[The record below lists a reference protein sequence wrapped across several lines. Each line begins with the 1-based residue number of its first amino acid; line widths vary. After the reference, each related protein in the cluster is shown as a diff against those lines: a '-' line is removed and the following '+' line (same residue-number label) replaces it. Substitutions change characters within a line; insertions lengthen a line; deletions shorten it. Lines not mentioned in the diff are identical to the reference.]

1 MTGAALSTR
10 AFWHRSAA
18 LSGLPVDRG
27 NAKPGQLATALLVSV
42 SLGALIISM
51 QSALADEIIDGGTI
65 VTIPGTYSSPW
76 AVAGTLIVGN
86 AGQGTLNVIAGGAV
100 TSNQGNIANQTGSNG
115 TVTVTTGSWDT
126 GGFELH
132 VGTDGTGNLNVEA
145 GGLVTSGA
153 GIVGYNTNSDG
164 TATVTGQNSHWNLGS
179 NDLFV
184 GFSSTGEMNIEA
196 GGRVTSGYGFI
207 GYNSAGDGTV
217 TVTGEN
223 SVWDLGDR
231 SASVGYGGTG
241 TLNIENGGRV
251 TSAYANIG
259 VQSGSTGIANV
270 RGQGSSWD
278 LGTETL
284 SPGYDGNGTLNIE
297 SGARVDSGDGVIGYN
312 SSAIGTATVTGQ
324 NSTWDTGSHYVY
336 MGHYGSG
343 TLTVEDG
350 GQVITARTVIGHE
363 AASSGILNLD
373 GTSVAR
379 GTLTTQQVVKGDG
392 TASFNI
398 DGGVLKAAGDEADFL
413 SNFSAGD
420 IDIRSGGAFLD
431 TNGYDIAI
439 AAVLGGTGGLTK
451 QGNGILT
458 LSGADTYAGATR
470 VEDGTLIVNGSIASS
485 SSVTIASGAGIGGNG
500 TVSDLILDG
509 GSTLRPGNSIGTLN
523 AASATFNSGMTYE
536 VEVNS
541 AGASDLLSVTG
552 ATVINGGDVVV
563 LPYPDFATNTPY
575 TIITSTGGVTGTFSG
590 VEFGA
595 ASLFLTAML
604 SYDAN
609 NVYLEIDQQAFAA
622 FAAGPNQKAV
632 AAAAQSLGPGN
643 PVYDALL
650 GLTTAGE
657 AQQAFDALSGEVH
670 ASVAGVLVDNSRYV
684 RDAVFSRLLQASYA
698 GSNDTTPLTLA
709 ANGPAATAGRMALG
723 ATDKSATALPPARS
737 LAFWA
742 QGYGAW
748 GDVDGNTNTA
758 AVDRTLG
765 GFVTGMDAGL
775 GGGWRAGVATGYA
788 RTAMSVDARF
798 SSADIDSYDLIGY
811 VGGHVGAFALRG
823 GGAWTWSDIDTSRTI
838 AFPRFL
844 QHSDAS
850 YHGDTGQIFGELAL
864 PLFHE
869 ESAWEP
875 FARLAY
881 IDVNTGGFAENGAAG
896 LVSSGADESLGYTV
910 LGVRAATTLSV
921 AGALLTP
928 HASLAWQH
936 ALGDVDP
943 AASLAF
949 ASGGAGFT
957 VLGAPVARDSALLD
971 AGLMLTLSDDA
982 SLGLAYSGQIADD
995 VTDNAVT
1002 GRLDWRF

>member
-1 MTGAALSTR
+1 MTGAAILKR
-10 AFWHRSAA
+10 AERNRAA
-18 LSGLPVDRG
+18 GLPVLPVDRAS
-27 NAKPGQLATALLVSV
+27 AKSGRLASALLVSV
-42 SLGALIISM
+42 SLAALILSM
-51 QSALADEIIDGGTI
+51 QSADADEIIDGGTV

-76 AVAGTLIVGN
+76 AVTGTLIVGN
-86 AGQGTLNVIAGGAV
+86 AGPGTLNVIAGGTV
-100 TSNQGNIANQTGSNG
+100 TSNQGNIANQAGSNG
-115 TVTVTTGSWDT
+115 TVAVTTGSWST
-126 GGFELH
+126 GGFELY
-132 VGTDGTGNLNVEA
+132 VGANGTGTLIVEA

-153 GIVGYNTNSDG
+153 GVVGHNTDSDG
-164 TATVTGQNSHWNLGS
+164 TATVTGQNSHWNLES
-179 NDLFV
+179 SDLFT
-184 GFSSTGEMNIEA
+184 GFSSTGEINVEA

-207 GYNSAGDGTV
+207 GYDSPGDGTV
-217 TVTGEN
+217 TVTGQD
-223 SVWDLGDR
+223 SIWDLGDR

-251 TSAYANIG
+251 TSGYSNIG
-259 VQSGSTGIANV
+259 VQSGSIGIANV

-278 LGTETL
+278 LGTATL
-284 SPGYDGNGTLNIE
+284 SVGYGGSGTLNIE
-297 SGARVDSGDGVIGYN
+297 SGGRIDSGVGVIGYN
-312 SSAIGTATVTGQ
+312 SGSTGTVTVTGQ
-324 NSTWDTGSHYVY
+324 GSTWDTGANYFFV
-336 MGHYGSG
+336 GQFGSG
-343 TLTVEDG
+343 TLTVEAG
-350 GQVITARTVIGHE
+350 GAVSSEKTFIGNEGGSLGTLNLNGTSTAR
-363 AASSGILNLD
+363 GILTTEKLIK
-373 GTSVAR
+373 GAGSA
-379 GTLTTQQVVKGDG
+379 TL
-392 TASFNI
+392 NI
-398 DGGVLKAAGDEADFL
+398 DGGILKAATDEIDFI

-420 IDIRSGGAFLD
+420 IDIRSGGAFID
-431 TNGYDIAI
+431 TDGYDIAI
-439 AAVLGGTGGLTK
+439 AAVLGGTGGVTK
-451 QGNGILT
+451 QGDGILT
-458 LSGADTYAGATR
+458 LSGADTYAGATL
-470 VEDGTLIVNGSIASS
+470 VEDGALIVNGSIASS
-485 SSVTIASGAGIGGNG
+485 SSVTIASGAAIGGTG
-500 TVSDLILDG
+500 TVSELILNG

-523 AASATFNSGMTYE
+523 AATATFSAGMTYE

-552 ATVINGGDVVV
+552 ATVIDGGDVVV
-563 LPYPDFATNTPY
+563 LPFPDYATNTTY

-595 ASLFLTAML
+595 ASLFLSAML

-632 AAAAQSLGPGN
+632 AAGAQSLGPGN

-650 GLTTAGE
+650 ALSTASE

-698 GSNDTTPLTLA
+698 GRGDTTTLALA
-709 ANGPAATAGRMALG
+709 ANAPAAAAGRMALG
-723 ATDKSATALPPARS
+723 ATDKSLTTLPPARS
-737 LAFWA
+737 IAFWA

-748 GDVDGNTNTA
+748 GNIDGNANTA

-775 GGGWRAGVATGYA
+775 GGGWRAGIATGYA
-788 RTAMSVDARF
+788 RTAVSVDARF
-798 SSADIDSYDLIGY
+798 SSADIDSYDLVGY
-811 VGGHVGAFALRG
+811 VGGHLGAFAVRG
-823 GGAWTWSDIDTSRTI
+823 GGAWTWSNIDTSRTI
-838 AFPRFL
+838 AFPGFL
-844 QHSDAS
+844 QHTDAS
-850 YHGDTGQIFGELAL
+850 YYGDTGQIFGELAL
-864 PLFHE
+864 PLFHDKT
-869 ESAWEP
+869 AWEP

-881 IDVNTGGFAENGAAG
+881 IDVDTGDFTESGSAG

-910 LGVRAATTLSV
+910 LGVRAATTVSV
-921 AGALLTP
+921 AGTLLTP

-949 ASGGAGFT
+949 ASGGAAFT

-982 SLGLAYSGQIADD
+982 SLGLAYSGQLADD